1 MTHDELLPRRR
12 PRWSELRPL
21 LQLSLPKLS
30 RQAAVQRAASIDD
43 LRALARRYTPRAA
56 FDYVDGAAESEQS
69 YARSRAAFDRVE
81 FRPQILRDV
90 AAPNSCCTWGGG
102 GCKRALQASLTGRA

>member
-43 LRALARRYTPRAA
+43 LRALARRSTPRAA

-69 YARSRAAFDRVE
+69 IAASEGGLTRYDFRRKFFREFPSRT
-81 FRPQILRDV
+81 P
-90 AAPNSCCTWGGG
+90 PPSGH
-102 GCKRALQASLTGRA
+102 GRAHSMP